1 MEQLKLLRSRR
12 KQRKLRYTAPLHKK
26 QKYLHV
32 HLSSELRKKYGTRAI
47 LVKKGDKVKI
57 MRGQNAK
64 KEGKVDRINLTA
76 NRVYLENMEFTKKDG
91 TKVTIPFAPSNL
103 MIVSLDLTDKKR
115 KTKLG
120 GEEKQNE
127 DNKAEDNKVNKEAGV
142 TNEKSS

>member
-76 NRVYLENMEFTKKDG
+76 NRVYLENMEFE
-91 TKVTIPFAPSNL
+91 L
-103 MIVSLDLTDKKR
+103 
-115 KTKLG
+115 
-120 GEEKQNE
+120 
-127 DNKAEDNKVNKEAGV
+127 
-142 TNEKSS
+142 